1 MGKLKIEQRV
11 IGMVATNVYL
21 GINMETKEAFLVD
34 PADRAEDIAQWIRQD
49 GVTLK
54 AILLTHGHFDH
65 IGAVAGLKK
74 EFQVPVYAMG
84 AETVVMEDS
93 TLNLSANWASA
104 FTVKCDH
111 ELTDEEKFQVAGFD
125 IVAYHTPGH
134 TKGGAC
140 YYIEEEQVLFSG
152 DTIFC
157 HSVGRTDLPTG
168 SMGELRR
175 SVQRMLQILPDAT
188 RVMPGH
194 ECDTSVADEKR
205 YNPYS

>member
-1 MGKLKIEQRV
+1 M
-11 IGMVATNVYL
+11 
-21 GINMETKEAFLVD
+21 
-34 PADRAEDIAQWIRQD
+34 
-49 GVTLK
+49 
-54 AILLTHGHFDH
+54 
-65 IGAVAGLKK
+65 
-74 EFQVPVYAMG
+74 
-84 AETVVMEDS
+84 
-93 TLNLSANWASA
+93 
-104 FTVKCDH
+104 
-111 ELTDEEKFQVAGFD
+111 AGFD

-194 ECDTSVADEKR
+194 ECDTSIADEKR

>member
-21 GINMETKEAFLVD
+21 GINTETKEAFLID
-34 PADRAEDIAQWIRQD
+34 PADRAGDIAQWIQQS

-65 IGAVAGLKK
+65 IGAVSELKK
-74 EFQVPVYAMG
+74 QFQVPVYAMA
-84 AETVVMEDS
+84 AEVVIMEDS
-93 TLNLSANWASA
+93 TLNLSANWASP
-104 FTVKCDH
+104 FSVKCDH
-111 ELTDEEKFQVAGFD
+111 ELTDGEKISVAGFD
-125 IVAYHTPGH
+125 IIAYHTPGH

-140 YYIEEEQVLFSG
+140 YYIESEQVLFSG

-157 HSVGRTDLPTG
+157 HSVGRTDFPTG
-168 SMGELRR
+168 SMVELRR
-175 SVQRMLQILPDAT
+175 SVQRMLQILPDTT

-194 ECDTSVADEKR
+194 ECDTSIADEKR

>member
-1 MGKLKIEQRV
+1 M
-11 IGMVATNVYL
+11 
-21 GINMETKEAFLVD
+21 
-34 PADRAEDIAQWIRQD
+34 
-49 GVTLK
+49 TLK

-74 EFQVPVYAMG
+74 KFQVPVYAMG
-84 AETVVMEDS
+84 AEAVVMEDS

-194 ECDTSVADEKR
+194 ECDTSIADEKR

>member
-11 IGMVATNVYL
+11 IGMVSTNVYL
-21 GINMETKEAFLVD
+21 GINIETKEAFLVD
-34 PADRAEDIAQWIRQD
+34 PADHAEDIAQWIRQD

-74 EFQVPVYAMG
+74 QFQVPVYAMG
-84 AETVVMEDS
+84 AEVVVMEDAN
-93 TLNLSANWASA
+93 LNLSANWVSP

-111 ELTDEEKFQVAGFD
+111 ELTDGEKFQVAGFD

-140 YYIEEEQVLFSG
+140 YYIEKEQVLFSG
-152 DTIFC
+152 DTLFY
-157 HSVGRTDLPTG
+157 HSVGRTDMPTG
-168 SMGELRR
+168 SQAELKR
-175 SVQRMLQILPDAT
+175 SVQRILRILPDAT

-194 ECDTSVADEKR
+194 ECDTSIADEKR

>member
-11 IGMVATNVYL
+11 IGMIATNVYL
-21 GINMETKEAFLVD
+21 GINLETKEAFLID
-34 PADRAEDIAQWIRQD
+34 PADRADIIAGWLEQD
-49 GVTLK
+49 KVTLK

-65 IGAVAGLKK
+65 IGAVSELKK
-74 EFQVPVYAMG
+74 RFQVPVYAM
-84 AETVVMEDS
+84 ASEVVVMEDS
-93 TLNLSANWASA
+93 TLNLSANWATPI
-104 FTVKCDH
+104 TVKCDC
-111 ELTDEEKFQVAGFD
+111 ELHDEEQISVAGFR
-125 IVAYHTPGH
+125 ITAYHTPGH

-140 YYIEEEQVLFSG
+140 YYIEDEQVLFSG

-157 HSVGRTDLPTG
+157 HSVGRTDFPTG

-175 SVQRMLQILPDAT
+175 SVQRMLALLPDQV
-188 RVMPGH
+188 RIMPGH

>member
-65 IGAVAGLKK
+65 IGAASGLKK

-84 AETVVMEDS
+84 AEAVVMEDS

-111 ELTDEEKFQVAGFD
+111 ELADEEKFQVAGFD

-194 ECDTSVADEKR
+194 ECDTSIADEKR

>member
-21 GINMETKEAFLVD
+21 GIHTETKEAFLVD
-34 PADRAEDIAQWIRQD
+34 PADRAGDIAQWIKQS

-54 AILLTHGHFDH
+54 AILLTHGYFGH
-65 IGAVAGLKK
+65 IGAVSELKK
-74 EFQVPVYAMG
+74 MFQVPVYAM
-84 AETVVMEDS
+84 ASEVVVMEDS

-111 ELTDEEKFQVAGFD
+111 ELTDGEKISVAGFD
-125 IVAYHTPGH
+125 IIAYHTPGH

-140 YYIEEEQVLFSG
+140 YYIESEKVLFSG

-175 SVQRMLQILPDAT
+175 SVQRMLQILPDET

-194 ECDTSVADEKR
+194 ECDTSIADEKR